1 MSHHDHDHEGHDHEH
16 HHDHDHD
23 HEGHD
28 HDGDHKHEED
38 THTHDDHE
46 SLHLELHRAVDELG
60 KYAIEIDIV
69 SETGIPKETI
79 RNVIEETM
87 RSSTENCLHH
97 GADLIGHTKS
107 FLYTDNGSIMSSL
120 LDERTP
126 IRVKDNVI
134 GDEIKSA
141 KYILHVI
148 VHGIWDDKV
157 RENTLEVL
165 PGIFEKWNVPY
176 KVVADYY
183 DLEKSIAHHL

>member
-1 MSHHDHDHEGHDHEH
+1 
-16 HHDHDHD
+16 
-23 HEGHD
+23 
-28 HDGDHKHEED
+28 
-38 THTHDDHE
+38 
-46 SLHLELHRAVDELG
+46 LG
-60 KYAIEIDIV
+60 KYAIEIDIE
-69 SETGIPKETI
+69 SEKGIPTETI
-79 RNVIEETM
+79 KKIIEETM
-87 RSSTENCLHH
+87 RESTLNCLRH

-107 FLYTDNGSIMSSL
+107 FLLTDDGSIMSSL

-126 IRVKDNVI
+126 IKIKDSVN
-134 GDEIKSA
+134 GDEIRNA

-165 PGIFEKWNVPY
+165 PGIFKKWGVPY